1 MSIVAMQER
10 GTSEMKEMIT
20 RGKMAKITGDRT
32 DRAHYIKRVVE
43 YR

>member
-1 MSIVAMQER
+1 MR
-10 GTSEMKEMIT
+10 EMIA
-20 RGKMAKITGDRT
+20 RGKTERMTGDRT